1 MLTYYCPNCWEI
13 IAEGQSSCPN
23 CGYIL
28 NDFIKYDYD
37 DKLIAA
43 LRHSVPERRIMAA
56 QILGIRQCKRA
67 LPEFTKILES
77 GEENYFFLRAVLL
90 AVAKIDD
97 PARKII
103 LGKALHHPSRLVAH
117 LAKDVLDGLENR
129 RQPEEWD
136 KSTG

>member
-1 MLTYYCPNCWEI
+1 MLTYYCPRCWEI
-13 IAEGQSSCPN
+13 ITEDQSTCPN
-23 CGYIL
+23 CGYVL

-67 LPEFTKILES
+67 LPEFQKILES
-77 GEENYFFLRAVLL
+77 DEENYFFLRAILL
-90 AVAKIDD
+90 AVAKMED
-97 PARKII
+97 PGRKNI
-103 LGKALHHPSRLVAH
+103 LAKALHHPSQLVAH
-117 LAKDVLDGLENR
+117 LAKDVLDMLESG

-136 KSTG
+136 KNTG